1 MNVAPRKTTRKV
13 AQAWVELISEDPEAV
28 SAGWVARGR
37 LDAGRG
43 LERLRRVRLL
53 ELTGPLPGRD
63 RLEALLHGST
73 QFYNPHKERCTL
85 RLSGQDAAPLADG
98 ERAVL
103 VFEKDGVRRPSA
115 ERWWRHETGDEV
127 EVAEGTVWALSYDAN
142 ESPEAIEDLVRLQG
156 RGHGLLSNPHSQDY
170 RIAKERVP
178 LPWLTEASHGDVA
191 GRPRSKTARPS
202 RRKR

>member
-1 MNVAPRKTTRKV
+1 MNVAPRKPSRKV
-13 AQAWVELISEDPEAV
+13 AQAWVELISEDPEAL
-28 SAGWVARGR
+28 SALEVARRR

-53 ELTGPLPGRD
+53 ELTGPLPARD
-63 RLEALLHGST
+63 RVEALLHGST
-73 QFYNPHKERCTL
+73 QFYNPHKERCTV
-85 RLSGQDAAPLADG
+85 RLTGQDPAPLADG

-103 VFEKDGVRRPSA
+103 VFEKDGVRRPAA
-115 ERWWRHETGDEV
+115 ERWWRHETGDAV
-127 EVAEGTVWALSYDAN
+127 EVAEGTVWALTYDMNAT
-142 ESPEAIEDLVRLQG
+142 PEAIEDLARVQG

-178 LPWLTEASHGDVA
+178 LPWLTEAGLGEAA
-191 GRPRSKTARPS
+191 GPTRSKGARPS